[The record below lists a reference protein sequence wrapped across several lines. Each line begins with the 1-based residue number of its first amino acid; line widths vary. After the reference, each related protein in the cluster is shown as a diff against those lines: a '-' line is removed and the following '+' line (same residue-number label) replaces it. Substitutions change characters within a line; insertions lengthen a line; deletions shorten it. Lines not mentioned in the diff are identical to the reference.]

1 VKNKIN
7 LQRCI
12 LKFLNVFA
20 LLLVVQ
26 TANSACIW
34 VAHQLKFPEAATK
47 FRK

>member
-1 VKNKIN
+1 MKSKMN

-12 LKFLNVFA
+12 IKFLNVFA
-20 LLLVVQ
+20 LRLVVQ

-34 VAHQLKFPEAATK
+34 MTHQPKFPEAATK